1 MLLLTTF
8 SANAFDRS
16 MLGVTAGIA
25 ANQSV
30 FGATAKQTN
39 NSDTN
44 TRGSIKQEHGVFT
57 DSHKSG
63 FIELNVGQWVSIGYE
78 HTPDSIS
85 TPENKTREN
94 TALESKVSV
103 DFNDLN
109 TTYLKVNLP
118 FATGMYARA
127 GVVSTDLD
135 IKETM
140 GSGSTY
146 SNVSTDGTVLGL
158 GYNKLLGDS
167 RVALRIEGSYLEFD
181 DVMTS
186 NGVSSTGASV
196 ANSGRNQIDGS
207 NLEGLSA
214 KVALTITLG
223 NLNN

>member
-1 MLLLTTF
+1 MKKIITTLAVLLLTTF

-63 FIELNVGQWVSIGYE
+63 FIELNVGEWVSIGYE
-78 HTPDSIS
+78 HTPDSIT
-85 TPENKTREN
+85 TPQNRTRES
-94 TALESKVSV
+94 TALESSVSV

-118 FATGMYARA
+118 FASGMYARA

-135 IKETM
+135 IKESM
-140 GSGSTY
+140 GSGTTY
-146 SNVSTDGTVLGL
+146 NNVRTDGNILGL
-158 GYNKLLGDS
+158 SL
-167 RVALRIEGSYLEFD
+167 IH
-181 DVMTS
+181 
-186 NGVSSTGASV
+186 
-196 ANSGRNQIDGS
+196 I
-207 NLEGLSA
+207 
-214 KVALTITLG
+214 
-223 NLNN
+223 